1 MAGIRIILLSLYCV
15 AVATATSNGVTQKE
29 IIGDIIDTICSVD
42 LITKV
47 WRYFDFCA
55 EENVS
60 TNECSKFLA
69 VYTKSMLPR

>member
-15 AVATATSNGVTQKE
+15 AFTTATSNGVTEGE
-29 IIGDIIDTICSVD
+29 IIGDIYDTVCSVD

-60 TNECSKFLA
+60 TIECSKFLDG
-69 VYTKSMLPR
+69 S